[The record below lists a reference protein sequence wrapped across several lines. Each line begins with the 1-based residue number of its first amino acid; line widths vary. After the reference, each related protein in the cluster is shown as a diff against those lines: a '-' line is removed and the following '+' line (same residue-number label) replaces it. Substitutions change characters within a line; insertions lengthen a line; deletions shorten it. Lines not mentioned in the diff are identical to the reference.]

1 MQTILRLLLLFGLI
15 YTAIGASGI
24 FQSINIGGGGEG
36 GTRSTGSNDDWSD
49 SVHNSDVDRALKLLE
64 TLDNSGNDRNNWGN
78 DAVQASGF
86 DADRD
91 LGGDDSNEDA
101 RGFQFINLG

>member
-1 MQTILRLLLLFGLI
+1 MQTILRLWLLLGLI

-24 FQSINIGGGGEG
+24 FQSINIGGAGGG
-36 GTRSTGSNDDWSD
+36 LNQNLQVANDDWSD

-78 DAVQASGF
+78 DAVRASGF
-86 DADRD
+86 DADRSR
-91 LGGDDSNEDA
+91 DDSREDA
-101 RGFQFINLG
+101 RVFPIN

>member
-1 MQTILRLLLLFGLI
+1 MQAILRLLLLLGLI
-15 YTAIGASGI
+15 YTAIGETGI
-24 FQSINIGGGGEG
+24 FQSINIGGGEGG
-36 GTRSTGSNDDWSD
+36 GTRSTGSNNDWSD

-78 DAVQASGF
+78 DAVRTSGF

-91 LGGDDSNEDA
+91 GDRDDSNEDA

>member
-1 MQTILRLLLLFGLI
+1 MQTILRLWLLLGLI

-24 FQSINIGGGGEG
+24 FQSINIGGAGGG
-36 GTRSTGSNDDWSD
+36 LTRSSGSNDDWSD

-78 DAVQASGF
+78 DAVRASGF
-86 DADRD
+86 DADRSR
-91 LGGDDSNEDA
+91 DDSREDA
-101 RGFQFINLG
+101 RVFQLINLG